1 MPVLLYCAASFP
13 EQFHTNFVVLL
24 PRVPSSPSLLF
35 VAGQDERAES
45 QQCGGGFLYPHR
57 WARTRHAG
65 CLNRVLLQ
73 VQKWIQA
80 DEGGNPFHGLSH
92 LLSDPPELPAETD
105 AAQTMG
111 GKPRHRDDEVTV
123 SLSQGHLRKLK
134 EGPVGCHGELM
145 QDQTCGRM
153 LINDP
158 DMEQNHSTSSNRNTL
173 KFLKI
178 NGGNVCAAW
187 MKCAGAGVIQPL
199 LQYGKIPKPRLS
211 TAR

>member
-13 EQFHTNFVVLL
+13 EQFHTNFVVPL
-24 PRVPSSPSLLF
+24 PCVPSSPSLLF

-111 GKPRHRDDEVTV
+111 GKPRHRDNEVTV
-123 SLSQGHLRKLK
+123 SLSWLER
-134 EGPVGCHGELM
+134 
-145 QDQTCGRM
+145 
-153 LINDP
+153 
-158 DMEQNHSTSSNRNTL
+158 NRAIWGSW
-173 KFLKI
+173 KRVQWAGMGSWCKI
-178 NGGNVCAAW
+178 RHVAEC
-187 MKCAGAGVIQPL
+187 
-199 LQYGKIPKPRLS
+199 
-211 TAR
+211 